1 MVVLGKHIRCTARVI
16 NNAVRL
22 EQSGYHHNAPG
33 PGVDYTLQIVEV
45 DSADAENRQTYLR
58 VNPPDMRKPDRRIVR
73 FCGRG
78 EDRAKGDIV
87 CAFALRSGNAT
98 VVAVA
103 PRLFARLMQPDD
115 QAPLGEKIWGEARRA
130 APVSS

>member
-1 MVVLGKHIRCTARVI
+1 RTFSLREHVGGAAGII

-87 CAFALRSGNAT
+87 CAFTLRCERLLEAVRRFSNQNA
-98 VVAVA
+98 ASC
-103 PRLFARLMQPDD
+103 FAQR
-115 QAPLGEKIWGEARRA
+115 
-130 APVSS
+130 